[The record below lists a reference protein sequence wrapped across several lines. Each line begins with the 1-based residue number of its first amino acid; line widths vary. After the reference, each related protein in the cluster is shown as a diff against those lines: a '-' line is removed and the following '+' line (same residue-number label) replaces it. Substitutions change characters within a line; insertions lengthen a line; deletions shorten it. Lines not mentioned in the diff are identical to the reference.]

1 LARIRWYHPRHD
13 HWEEDPLQETLNL
26 PLEEAGTSQSV
37 TQPETQSAIARY
49 DKNEGE
55 PSVGGNQARPPQ
67 GGMGTH
73 KNTVN
78 PLALT

>member
-1 LARIRWYHPRHD
+1 M
-13 HWEEDPLQETLNL
+13 
-26 PLEEAGTSQSV
+26 